1 MLQQFYLL
9 FVVLNVYLVI
19 DVDDFGQ
26 HALFVLECDWFEKD
40 FKHVDFLFVL
50 NFEVEGAVMV
60 GVEQDEFFQAVE
72 SIWFIF
78 AKVVWVLFEFQL
90 KLVNSEDFLV
100 VEACDVL
107 IEEFEYA

>member
-1 MLQQFYLL
+1 
-9 FVVLNVYLVI
+9 VI

-60 GVEQDEFFQAVE
+60 GVEQDEFF
-72 SIWFIF
+72 
-78 AKVVWVLFEFQL
+78 
-90 KLVNSEDFLV
+90 
-100 VEACDVL
+100 
-107 IEEFEYA
+107 